1 MRKRKLTPEQRA
13 RYRELDRRAE
23 QNLKRANEVLERAWA
38 ELHAKREAS
47 ARGEIDL
54 PPSWQ
59 PKPGEQ

>member
-13 RYRELDRRAE
+13 RFRELDRRAE
-23 QNLKRANEVLERAWA
+23 ENLRRMDEVIERAWA
-38 ELHAKREAS
+38 DLRAKREAW

-59 PKPGEQ
+59 PKPRAD